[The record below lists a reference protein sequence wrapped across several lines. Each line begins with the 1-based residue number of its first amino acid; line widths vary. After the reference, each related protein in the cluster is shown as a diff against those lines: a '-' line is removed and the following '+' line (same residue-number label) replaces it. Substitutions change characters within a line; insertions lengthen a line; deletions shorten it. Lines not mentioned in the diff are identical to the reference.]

1 MWPAVGMESYIA
13 QISATMGKE
22 EKQEGKEKA
31 GAPVVDLA
39 SSMYFTKHPKA
50 IANPQTRSV
59 SLLPYNT
66 MERKPKQIILLK
78 YK

>member
-1 MWPAVGMESYIA
+1 MESYIA

-31 GAPVVDLA
+31 GTPVVDLA
-39 SSMYFTKHPKA
+39 SSVYFTKYPKA
-50 IANPQTRSV
+50 IANPKERSV
-59 SLLPYNT
+59 SLPYNT

>member
-1 MWPAVGMESYIA
+1 MESYIA

-39 SSMYFTKHPKA
+39 SSMYFTKYPKA
-50 IANPQTRSV
+50 IAYPQDRSV
-59 SLLPYNT
+59 
-66 MERKPKQIILLK
+66 RKP
-78 YK
+78 

>member
-1 MWPAVGMESYIA
+1 MESYIA

-31 GAPVVDLA
+31 GTPVVDLA
-39 SSMYFTKHPKA
+39 SSMYFTKYPKA
-50 IANPQTRSV
+50 IANPKERSV

>member
-1 MWPAVGMESYIA
+1 MESYIA

-39 SSMYFTKHPKA
+39 SSVYFTNHPKA
-50 IANPQTRSV
+50 LANPKERSV

>member
-1 MWPAVGMESYIA
+1 MESYIA

-31 GAPVVDLA
+31 PVVDLA
-39 SSMYFTKHPKA
+39 SSMYFTKYPKA